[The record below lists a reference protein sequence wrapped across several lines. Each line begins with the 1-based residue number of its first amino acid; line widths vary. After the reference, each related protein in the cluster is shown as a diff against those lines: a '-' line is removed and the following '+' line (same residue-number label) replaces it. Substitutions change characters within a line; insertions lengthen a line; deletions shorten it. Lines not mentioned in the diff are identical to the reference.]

1 MTVLR
6 IAHRAAN
13 DLELVPPALSL
24 GAALVEADVH
34 LRHGRLEV
42 RHGKSL
48 GPVPWLWERWYLLR
62 DRRFLLADLR
72 AGLPAQAT
80 VMLDLKG
87 WQPWLGPKVREAMR
101 GAAPY
106 VVCGRR
112 WRMLEA
118 FDGVPGVRVAH
129 SARTAA
135 ELTRLQQHLTNRR
148 TWAVSV
154 HISLL
159 TPERVAALRQHAE
172 VVMSWPINT
181 QEEYGFVTGL
191 GVNAVISDELAA
203 LPTV

>member
-1 MTVLR
+1 VTVLR

-13 DLELVPPALSL
+13 DLELVPAALAL
-24 GAALVEADVH
+24 DAGLVEADMH
-34 LRHGRLEV
+34 LRHGRLEI

-62 DRRFLLADLR
+62 DTRFLIKDLR
-72 AGLPAQAT
+72 ARLPTQAT

-87 WQPWLGPKVREAMR
+87 WPPWLGTRVRDAMR

-112 WRMLEA
+112 WRML
-118 FDGVPGVRVAH
+118 GVFEGLPDVRVAH
-129 SARTAA
+129 SARTAT
-135 ELTRLQQHLTNRR
+135 ELTRLQRHLRTRS

-159 TPERVAALRQHAE
+159 TREGVASLREHAE

-181 QEEYGFVTGL
+181 AEQYALVTSL
-191 GVNAVISDELAA
+191 GVKAVISDELAA
-203 LPTV
+203 LPPA